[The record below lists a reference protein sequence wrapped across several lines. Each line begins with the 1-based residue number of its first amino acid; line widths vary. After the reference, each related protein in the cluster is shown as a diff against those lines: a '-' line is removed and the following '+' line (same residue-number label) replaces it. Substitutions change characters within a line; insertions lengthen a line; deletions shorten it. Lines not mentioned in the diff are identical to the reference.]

1 MTRAAHYLAAV
12 SAIALMP
19 MQAHA
24 QDMSAEE
31 AAEMRAQ
38 ISELKAQV
46 EALETRLNTQEAA
59 QAGAPIAPAPAPA
72 AVADENKPAINFK
85 GAPEIKTK
93 DGWSFKPR
101 GRIQYDAVHVSA
113 PDAVNDSGLGF
124 SNELRRIR
132 LGAQGSMPG
141 GFGYKFEVD
150 FADNDIAVADA
161 ILTYKNDGTTVSI
174 GHHNN
179 LQSLEE
185 LTSSLHISFLER
197 AAFTDAFGFERRAGV
212 SVSQKAGDFILS
224 GGVFTASID
233 DLTSDEDDSIG
244 LDGRIVYARKFGDTR
259 VHLGGSAHW
268 RDLGDNVQSVR
279 YRQRPAVHATDT
291 RFIATPRL
299 PASSETSFGLEAAV
313 IAGRL
318 HAVGEAHWMQPD
330 LIASTTA
337 DPNVLGAADPTFFGG
352 YVEAG
357 IFLTDDTRG
366 YKSGKFD
373 RTKPSSAVGEG
384 GIGAV
389 QFNVRYDRLD
399 LNDNGITGG
408 TQDGY
413 SASLIWTPIDYIRF
427 MLNYNHLVYGD
438 AAIAAGT
445 DRDYSVDSVG
455 VRAQVDF

>member
-1 MTRAAHYLAAV
+1 MTRTTRLLIAV
-12 SAIALMP
+12 SAIALTP
-19 MQAHA
+19 AQAFA
-24 QDMSAEE
+24 QGMSNEE

-38 ISELKAQV
+38 ISALKAQV
-46 EALETRLNTQEAA
+46 EALESRLESQEAA
-59 QAGAPIAPAPAPA
+59 KTAATATPAPVPA
-72 AVADENKPAINFK
+72 AQKDENRAQINFK

-113 PDAVNDSGLGF
+113 PDAINDPGLGF
-124 SNELRRIR
+124 SNELRRVRI
-132 LGAQGSMPG
+132 GAQGSMPG
-141 GFGYKFEVD
+141 GFGYKLEAD
-150 FADNDIAVADA
+150 FADNDIALADA
-161 ILTYKNDGTTVSI
+161 ILTYKNGGTSVSI

-212 SVSQKAGDFILS
+212 SVTQKAGDFTLS
-224 GGVFTASID
+224 GGVFTASVD

-244 LDGRIVYARKFGDTR
+244 LDGRVVFSRKFGDAR

-291 RFIATPRL
+291 RFLGTSRL
-299 PASSETSFGLEAAV
+299 PASEELSYGLEAAL
-313 IAGRL
+313 INGRF
-318 HAVGEAHWMQPD
+318 HAVGEAHWIQPE
-330 LIASTTA
+330 LIGATT
-337 DPNVLGAADPTFFGG
+337 ADPTFFGG

-373 RTKPSSAVGEG
+373 RIKPSKAVGEG
-384 GIGAV
+384 GLGAL

-399 LNDNGITGG
+399 LTDNGIIGG

-413 SASLIWTPIDYIRF
+413 NASLIWTPIDYARF
-427 MLNYNHLVYGD
+427 MINYNHLVYRD

-445 DRDYSVDSVG
+445 DRNYSVDSVG